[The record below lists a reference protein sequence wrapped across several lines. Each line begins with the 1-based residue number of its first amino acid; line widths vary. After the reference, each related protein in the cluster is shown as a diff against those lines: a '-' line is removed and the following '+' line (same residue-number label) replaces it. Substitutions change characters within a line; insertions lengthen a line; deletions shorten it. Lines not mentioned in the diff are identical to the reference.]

1 MLSDN
6 LENDEKSSPT
16 IDICKTVNHSRRK
29 RMKMITCKEEY
40 KFLYQC
46 VMHYVHYKSEY
57 DEMIKP
63 KDTKADERSTY
74 DKKLDQLA
82 NVVDKTKD
90 KINDEI
96 ESEYVIN
103 DEINSY
109 GTELIHDESDYFD
122 GYKVYS

>member
-1 MLSDN
+1 
-6 LENDEKSSPT
+6 
-16 IDICKTVNHSRRK
+16 
-29 RMKMITCKEEY
+29 MITCKEEY

-57 DEMIKP
+57 NEMIKP

-103 DEINSY
+103 DEINCY